1 MAEST
6 NTPEDTE
13 FSQRILTISTVQFLI
28 QIRDCDVKQTI
39 LYLRC
44 TVWISKRRQMVEKGL
59 PWQRRRQF
67 WKIKF
72 KVISAVLLSW
82 RGIKTLILLNFSS
95 AHATKFH
102 LLLFFKLRDLQPSKK
117 AFHTHEGNPSFC
129 HIGGRIVL
137 ENRFHAKNIISC
149 DIPK

>member
-6 NTPEDTE
+6 ITPEDTE

-44 TVWISKRRQMVEKGL
+44 TVWISKRRQMVEKGYL
-59 PWQRRRQF
+59 DNVGDSSGKSNLKSYPPYC
-67 WKIKF
+67 
-72 KVISAVLLSW
+72 SAGGESKLWFSWIFLLHMQQNS
-82 RGIKTLILLNFSS
+82 IF
-95 AHATKFH
+95 F
-102 LLLFFKLRDLQPSKK
+102 FFKLRDLQPSKK
-117 AFHTHEGNPSFC
+117 AFHTHKGNPSFC